1 MSTAAKTLFHFTGKN
16 EQSENAIDTILS
28 ILKDGFRAGYCPE
41 VLEDIKNQININ
53 ENPHIAFIPMICFC
67 DIRLSQIKNHVE
79 NYGNYGIGLKK
90 DFTNHQRLNPVH
102 YINFTSGLHDTLGF
116 ILVCSKMVINEDA
129 IIGIFKDIQQGH
141 VISSNSTRPINIPE
155 TIDPIF
161 KALQD
166 LRLGIVKLSAM
177 QKPVRGYYLNKDS
190 ILKSN
195 QYESKSV
202 NFYNEREWRHIPE
215 LNEDEIIV
223 QKDLFIK
230 NQNLYNKSLEDK
242 NLLFDIDNDVNYI
255 ILNKRE
261 ELNTF
266 SDKLNHTQF
275 SEYKDLLLTKVRF
288 IEEIEDDY

>member
-1 MSTAAKTLFHFTGKN
+1 
-16 EQSENAIDTILS
+16 
-28 ILKDGFRAGYCPE
+28 
-41 VLEDIKNQININ
+41 
-53 ENPHIAFIPMICFC
+53 
-67 DIRLSQIKNHVE
+67 
-79 NYGNYGIGLKK
+79 
-90 DFTNHQRLNPVH
+90 
-102 YINFTSGLHDTLGF
+102 
-116 ILVCSKMVINEDA
+116 MVINEDA

-141 VISSNSTRPINIPE
+141 IISSNSTRPINIPE

-161 KALQD
+161 KALLD